1 MKTRKR
7 PKHLNLFKVR
17 LPIAAITSIL
27 HRVSGAF
34 MFFLMPYLLYIFI
47 SSLKSNSG
55 FAFAAELLDSW
66 LFKVVFMILVWS
78 LIHHLLAGIRYLV
91 MDLDIG
97 LSRNSANISAALVS
111 AMAAVLSV
119 FIMVWILT

>member
-91 MDLDIG
+91 MDIDIG